1 MLSRETEMT
10 VRVYIDRLI
19 LDGLPINYSQGPL
32 VQAGVEAELTRLF
45 TENGFAENLQ
55 TGGAVPS
62 VRADGIQLTS
72 ENSPARL
79 GAQIA
84 GSVYSGIG
92 ETK

>member
-1 MLSRETEMT
+1 MLARETEMT

-19 LDGLPINYSQGPL
+19 LDGLPVTHHQGPL
-32 VQAGVEAELTRLF
+32 VQAAVEAELTRLF
-45 TENGFAENLQ
+45 TVNGLAENLQ
-55 TGGAVPS
+55 TGVAAPS
-62 VRADGIQLTS
+62 VRANAIQLTS

-79 GAQIA
+79 GTQIA